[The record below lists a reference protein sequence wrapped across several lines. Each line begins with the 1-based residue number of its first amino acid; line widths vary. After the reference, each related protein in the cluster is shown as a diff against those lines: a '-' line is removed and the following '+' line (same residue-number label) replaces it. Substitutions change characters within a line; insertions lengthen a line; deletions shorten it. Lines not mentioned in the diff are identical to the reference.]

1 MGEKPIAAGSNVSC
15 GAVIWPC
22 IVRYVYGW
30 FGLLAKYNGTTDLYS
45 PTESETVSIEMGFV

>member
-45 PTESETVSIEMGFV
+45 PPESETVSI